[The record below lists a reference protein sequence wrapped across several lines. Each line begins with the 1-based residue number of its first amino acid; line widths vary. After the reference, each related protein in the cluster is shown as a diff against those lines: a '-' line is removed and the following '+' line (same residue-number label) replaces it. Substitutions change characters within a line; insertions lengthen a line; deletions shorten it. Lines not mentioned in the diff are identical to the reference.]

1 MSATA
6 PSIEQARTR
15 PGQRALAVARAD
27 LRQLLAGK
35 EFWLAAG
42 IMSTMFFVVV
52 PAAVLAMVVHSSD
65 ASAVDQVSRLL
76 GALPDKIQHGV
87 QGSTAAGRAGYAF
100 SVYLFAPVAVIVPL
114 TVAAGVGAYTIVG
127 ERERGTGE
135 FLAHSPATERE
146 IYLGKLIASLIPGW
160 FTLFAGFL
168 SYAVVVNL
176 IAGPELGGWFFPTGR
191 WWLLILWVMPPCLAV
206 ALSMIVRVSGVV
218 KSAAAAQQASS
229 LVTLPVIVV
238 AYGAA
243 SGSLFS
249 STASVWILG
258 AVAWAVAAA
267 GLVRG
272 TKAVQR
278 ERLVG

>member
-1 MSATA
+1 MSATTA
-6 PSIEQARTR
+6 PSAPPRTR

-42 IMSTMFFVVV
+42 VMSTMFFVIV

-65 ASAVDQVSRLL
+65 AGAIDSVSRLL

-87 QGSTAAGRAGYAF
+87 QGSTASGRAGYAF

-146 IYLGKLIASLIPGW
+146 IYLGKLVASLIPGW

-176 IAGPELGGWFFPTGR
+176 VAGQELGGWFFPTGR

-243 SGSLFS
+243 SGSIFS
-249 STASVWILG
+249 STTSVWILG